1 MKQGFVKFF
10 AVLALMIVSVF
21 AITACGEEDVQPP
34 VTYAVTY
41 VKGAD
46 EATGEAP
53 ASAQKEEGAKFNLP
67 ANPFTYT
74 GYEFAGWSD
83 GAQTYAAN
91 AEYTMPAKAV
101 TFTAQ
106 WNSTQPSVTY
116 AVTYA
121 KGADEATG
129 EAPASVQKAQGEK
142 FNLPANPFTY
152 AGHEFTGWS
161 DGAQTYVANAEYT
174 MPAKAV
180 AFTAQW
186 AALHT
191 VTVDPNNGEEPAEY
205 TVRNGEKFT
214 AVLETPVHPDGK
226 TFRYWA
232 ANGSEYNFDKAVTGD
247 IELTAEYAWKIT
259 FNAGE
264 GASGTV
270 EPQWVKLWA
279 MGITLPEGTGL
290 SCPEKAFGG
299 WNDGN
304 QTYAAGDRYTG
315 SGNVTFTAVWNDID
329 VTTKYELSYYSG
341 AYNGVTG
348 TTPPSVQKSAGETVI
363 LPENP
368 FTKNGSVFTGWC
380 PQVYKNINSNPYDEP
395 VYGWEDADSSV
406 RLQPGETYTMPAK
419 NIRLSAK
426 WAAENYT
433 VTVRFQANG
442 GTGTMSNGTFTFG
455 NRFVL
460 PQSTF
465 TPPANKIFSGWAY
478 SATGTVITKE
488 GISKSDYQS
497 YVSSSNPT
505 LNLYAIWEDAPV
517 LTDISEVIG
526 VWSNGS
532 DTVTISSA
540 GADPSLYV
548 VGTAIWNGKVYT
560 PVMQLN
566 DGGFIAYDC
575 ANTTYVFSKNGS
587 NLTVSV
593 NEGAAK
599 TYSKSGEA
607 SNAPASEF
615 AGKWVKSGTTQNWVI
630 TETNAYFGSNLTS
643 ANSLFIAGNYV
654 VIKVY
659 VSFSGL
665 DTVYVL
671 AKNGNSLVG
680 WYDSGDPE
688 KSEAQRITQT
698 TFDIGNY
705 LLLSIEGEPNQIVNS
720 GSAPNS
726 AKLVEPAAPSG
737 QEFDKWVYVSGE
749 TEFDPTAAMTA
760 DANIKAA
767 FKDKAGAENT
777 VDFAGSYTASGLLGT
792 SVTFTKF
799 SVDFDGM
806 QVTYTL
812 ANGTAK
818 TVALTDE
825 SSSPYKPSDLGSDAF
840 YFSVVMETKSYYL
853 LIAQNKSSL
862 LLCNQDD
869 EVLQGGNFSVQTSS
883 GDWVSLT
890 VAEGSEFYNL
900 AAAGT
905 KYYFAESF
913 ENTGTT
919 FIGIQ
924 FYKSSLG
931 VGVKTIYL
939 SNGAEKVLTSTISY
953 SANDGNQLVF
963 SSSAYII
970 KIGKKSDGKYYVT
983 SFSYKNN
990 VDTTER
996 VLLTEKP

>member
-83 GAQTYAAN
+83 GAQTYA
-91 AEYTMPAKAV
+91 
-101 TFTAQ
+101 
-106 WNSTQPSVTY
+106 
-116 AVTYA
+116 
-121 KGADEATG
+121 
-129 EAPASVQKAQGEK
+129 
-142 FNLPANPFTY
+142 
-152 AGHEFTGWS
+152 
-161 DGAQTYVANAEYT
+161 ANAEYT

-270 EPQWVKLWA
+270 EPQWVKIW
-279 MGITLPEGTGL
+279 MPNRPIVLPGGTGL
-290 SCPEKAFGG
+290 SNLGKAFAG

-304 QTYAAGDRYTG
+304 QTYAAGESYVG
-315 SGNVTFTAVWNDID
+315 SGNVTFTAVWNDD
-329 VTTKYELSYYSG
+329 DTDYNVTFYSG
-341 AYNGVTG
+341 SFSGVTG
-348 TTPPSVQKSAGETVI
+348 ENPSDMTKKAGETI
-363 LPENP
+363 
-368 FTKNGSVFTGWC
+368 
-380 PQVYKNINSNPYDEP
+380 
-395 VYGWEDADSSV
+395 
-406 RLQPGETYTMPAK
+406 
-419 NIRLSAK
+419 
-426 WAAENYT
+426 
-433 VTVRFQANG
+433 
-442 GTGTMSNGTFTFG
+442 
-455 NRFVL
+455 VL
-460 PQSTF
+460 PQNPYTKPHHTF
-465 TPPANKIFSGWAY
+465 AGWKFQRYLEESWVDIDNTVVQAGGSYAMPAYNIRITALWDANRVTVIYDKNDGAATGSMANGSGVFGKSFTLPTECGYSNGNKIFNGWAY
-478 SATGTVITKE
+478 EANGAAITTKSISLNASRVSDDDTITLYVCWLAPAVFDFDDLIGT
-488 GISKSDYQS
+488 
-497 YVSSSNPT
+497 
-505 LNLYAIWEDAPV
+505 
-517 LTDISEVIG
+517 
-526 VWSNGS
+526 WSNGS
-532 DTVTISSA
+532 NTLSLVKTGQDTGAAVLNGKEFLTVIKEQNAFYAISSDYVLYYTVTATETSLTFTSEGSA
-540 GADPSLYV
+540 VITFNQKSAIANAPVSDFTGKWSQP
-548 VGTAIWNGKVYT
+548 VGT
-560 PVMQLN
+560 
-566 DGGFIAYDC
+566 
-575 ANTTYVFSKNGS
+575 
-587 NLTVSV
+587 
-593 NEGAAK
+593 
-599 TYSKSGEA
+599 
-607 SNAPASEF
+607 
-615 AGKWVKSGTTQNWVI
+615 SGTTTRNWVV
-630 TETNAYFGSNLTS
+630 TENGAYYGANASEASVTVV
-643 ANSLFIAGNYV
+643 GNYV
-654 VIKVY
+654 VLSYEDANYYCYCFILTKGANALTGY
-659 VSFSGL
+659 
-665 DTVYVL
+665 YK
-671 AKNGNSLVG
+671 A
-680 WYDSGDPE
+680 PE
-688 KSEAQRITQT
+688 KESTEITFTQT
-698 TFDIGNY
+698 NAF
-705 LLLSIEGEPNQIVNS
+705 LVLSVNGEFNQMVNS
-720 GSAPNS
+720 GSVPNS
-726 AKLVEPAAPSG
+726 EKLVEPAAPSG

-760 DANIKAA
+760 DVNIKAT
-767 FKDKAGAENT
+767 FKDKADAENT

-825 SSSPYKPSDLGSDAF
+825 SSSPYKPSDLCSDAF

-990 VDTTER
+990 VDSTER

>member
-83 GAQTYAAN
+83 GAQTYA
-91 AEYTMPAKAV
+91 
-101 TFTAQ
+101 
-106 WNSTQPSVTY
+106 
-116 AVTYA
+116 
-121 KGADEATG
+121 
-129 EAPASVQKAQGEK
+129 
-142 FNLPANPFTY
+142 
-152 AGHEFTGWS
+152 
-161 DGAQTYVANAEYT
+161 ANAEYT

-395 VYGWEDADSSV
+395 VYGWDDADSSV

-517 LTDISEVIG
+517 LTDISEVTG

-540 GADPSLYV
+540 GADPSNYV
-548 VGTAIWNGKVYT
+548 VGTAIWNDKVYT

-566 DGGFIAYDC
+566 DGAFIAYDC
-575 ANTTYVFSKNGS
+575 AYTAYEFSKNGS
-587 NLTVSV
+587 DLIVSV

-607 SNAPASEF
+607 SNAPASDF

-659 VSFSGL
+659 VSFGGL

-777 VDFAGSYTASGLLGT
+777 VDFVGSYTASGLLGT

-825 SSSPYKPSDLGSDAF
+825 SSSSYKPSDLGSDAF

-970 KIGKKSDGKYYVT
+970 KIGKKSDGKYYIT

>member
-53 ASAQKEEGAKFNLP
+53 ASVQKAQGEKFNLP
-67 ANPFTYT
+67 ANPFTYA
-74 GYEFAGWSD
+74 GHEFTGWSD

-161 DGAQTYVANAEYT
+161 DGAQTYAANAEYT

-270 EPQWVKLWA
+270 EPQWVKIW
-279 MGITLPEGTGL
+279 MPNRPIVLPGGTGL
-290 SCPEKAFGG
+290 SNLGKAFAG

-304 QTYAAGDRYTG
+304 QTYAAGESYVG
-315 SGNVTFTAVWNDID
+315 SGNVTFTAVWNDD
-329 VTTKYELSYYSG
+329 DTDYNVTFYSG
-341 AYNGVTG
+341 SFSGVTG
-348 TTPPSVQKSAGETVI
+348 ENPSDMTKKAGETI
-363 LPENP
+363 
-368 FTKNGSVFTGWC
+368 
-380 PQVYKNINSNPYDEP
+380 
-395 VYGWEDADSSV
+395 
-406 RLQPGETYTMPAK
+406 
-419 NIRLSAK
+419 
-426 WAAENYT
+426 
-433 VTVRFQANG
+433 
-442 GTGTMSNGTFTFG
+442 
-455 NRFVL
+455 VL
-460 PQSTF
+460 PQNPYTKPHHTF
-465 TPPANKIFSGWAY
+465 AGWKFQRYLEESWVDIDNTVVQAGGSYAMPAYNIRITALWDANRVTVIYDKNDGAATGSMANGSGVFGKSFTLPTECGYSNGNKIFNGWAY
-478 SATGTVITKE
+478 EANGAAITTKSISLNASRVSDDDTITLYVCWLAPAVFDFDDLIGT
-488 GISKSDYQS
+488 
-497 YVSSSNPT
+497 
-505 LNLYAIWEDAPV
+505 
-517 LTDISEVIG
+517 
-526 VWSNGS
+526 WSNGS
-532 DTVTISSA
+532 NTLSLVKTGQDTGAAVLNGKEFLTVIKEQNAFYAISSDYVLYYTVTATETSLTFTSEGSA
-540 GADPSLYV
+540 VITFNQKSAIANAPVSDFTGKWSQP
-548 VGTAIWNGKVYT
+548 VGT
-560 PVMQLN
+560 
-566 DGGFIAYDC
+566 
-575 ANTTYVFSKNGS
+575 
-587 NLTVSV
+587 
-593 NEGAAK
+593 
-599 TYSKSGEA
+599 
-607 SNAPASEF
+607 
-615 AGKWVKSGTTQNWVI
+615 SGTTTRNWVV
-630 TETNAYFGSNLTS
+630 TENGAYYGANASEASVTVV
-643 ANSLFIAGNYV
+643 GNYV
-654 VIKVY
+654 VLSYEDANYYCYCFILTKGANALTGY
-659 VSFSGL
+659 
-665 DTVYVL
+665 YK
-671 AKNGNSLVG
+671 A
-680 WYDSGDPE
+680 PE
-688 KSEAQRITQT
+688 KESTEITFTQT
-698 TFDIGNY
+698 NAF
-705 LLLSIEGEPNQIVNS
+705 LVLSVNGEFNQMVNS
-720 GSAPNS
+720 GSVPNS
-726 AKLVEPAAPSG
+726 EKLVEPAAPSG

-760 DANIKAA
+760 DVNIKAT
-767 FKDKAGAENT
+767 FKDKADAENT

-990 VDTTER
+990 VDSTER

>member
-1 MKQGFVKFF
+1 MPAK
-10 AVLALMIVSVF
+10 AVTF
-21 AITACGEEDVQPP
+21 TAQWNSTQPS

-41 VKGAD
+41 SKGAD

-53 ASAQKEEGAKFNLP
+53 ASAQKAQGAKFNLP

-83 GAQTYAAN
+83 GAQTYA
-91 AEYTMPAKAV
+91 
-101 TFTAQ
+101 
-106 WNSTQPSVTY
+106 
-116 AVTYA
+116 
-121 KGADEATG
+121 
-129 EAPASVQKAQGEK
+129 
-142 FNLPANPFTY
+142 
-152 AGHEFTGWS
+152 
-161 DGAQTYVANAEYT
+161 ANAEYT

-315 SGNVTFTAVWNDID
+315 SGNVTFTAVWNNID

-395 VYGWEDADSSV
+395 VYGWDDADSSV

-540 GADPSLYV
+540 GADPSNYV
-548 VGTAIWNGKVYT
+548 VGTAIWNDKVYT

-575 ANTTYVFSKNGS
+575 AYAAYEFAKNGS
-587 NLTVSV
+587 DLTVSV

-607 SNAPASEF
+607 SNAPASDF

-630 TETNAYFGSNLTS
+630 TETNAYFGANLTS
-643 ANSLFIAGNYV
+643 ANNLFIAGNYA
-654 VIKVY
+654 VIQVY
-659 VSFSGL
+659 VSASGL

-726 AKLVEPAAPSG
+726 EKLVAPAAPSG
-737 QEFDKWVYVSGE
+737 QEFDKWVYVSDE

-825 SSSPYKPSDLGSDAF
+825 SSSSYKPSDLGSDAF

-905 KYYFAESF
+905 KYYFAEAF

-970 KIGKKSDGKYYVT
+970 KIGKKSDGKYYIT

>member
-53 ASAQKEEGAKFNLP
+53 ASAQK
-67 ANPFTYT
+67 
-74 GYEFAGWSD
+74 
-83 GAQTYAAN
+83 
-91 AEYTMPAKAV
+91 
-101 TFTAQ
+101 
-106 WNSTQPSVTY
+106 
-116 AVTYA
+116 
-121 KGADEATG
+121 
-129 EAPASVQKAQGEK
+129 AQGAK

-152 AGHEFTGWS
+152 AGHEFIGWS
-161 DGAQTYVANAEYT
+161 DGAQTYAANAEYT

-259 FNAGE
+259 FTAGE

-270 EPQWVKLWA
+270 EPQWVKIWA
-279 MGITLPEGTGL
+279 MGITLPEGTEL

-315 SGNVTFTAVWNDID
+315 SGNVTFTAVWNNID

-395 VYGWEDADSSV
+395 VYGWDDADSSV

-517 LTDISEVIG
+517 LTDISEVTG

-540 GADPSLYV
+540 GADPSNYV
-548 VGTAIWNGKVYT
+548 VGTAIWNDKVYT

-575 ANTTYVFSKNGS
+575 AYAAYEFSKNGS
-587 NLTVSV
+587 DLTVSV

-607 SNAPASEF
+607 SNAPASDF

-630 TETNAYFGSNLTS
+630 TETNAYFGANLTS
-643 ANSLFIAGNYV
+643 ANNLFIAGNYA
-654 VIKVY
+654 VIQVY
-659 VSFSGL
+659 VSASGL

-737 QEFDKWVYVSGE
+737 QEFDKWVYVYGE

-970 KIGKKSDGKYYVT
+970 RIGKKSDGKYYIT

-990 VDTTER
+990 VDSTER

>member
-1 MKQGFVKFF
+1 MKQGFVRFF

-53 ASAQKEEGAKFNLP
+53 ASAQK
-67 ANPFTYT
+67 
-74 GYEFAGWSD
+74 
-83 GAQTYAAN
+83 
-91 AEYTMPAKAV
+91 
-101 TFTAQ
+101 
-106 WNSTQPSVTY
+106 
-116 AVTYA
+116 
-121 KGADEATG
+121 
-129 EAPASVQKAQGEK
+129 AQGAK

-152 AGHEFTGWS
+152 AGHEFIGWS
-161 DGAQTYVANAEYT
+161 DGAQTYAANAEYT

-315 SGNVTFTAVWNDID
+315 SGNVTFTAVWNNID

-395 VYGWEDADSSV
+395 VYGWDDADSSV

-540 GADPSLYV
+540 GADPSNYV
-548 VGTAIWNGKVYT
+548 VGTAIWNDKVYT

-575 ANTTYVFSKNGS
+575 AYAAYEFAKNGS
-587 NLTVSV
+587 DLTVSV

-607 SNAPASEF
+607 SNAPASDF

-630 TETNAYFGSNLTS
+630 TETNAYFGANLTS
-643 ANSLFIAGNYV
+643 ANNLFIAGNYA
-654 VIKVY
+654 VIQVY
-659 VSFSGL
+659 VSASGL

-726 AKLVEPAAPSG
+726 EKLVAPAAPSG
-737 QEFDKWVYVSGE
+737 QEFDKWVYVSDE

-825 SSSPYKPSDLGSDAF
+825 SSSSYKPSDLGSDAF

-905 KYYFAESF
+905 KYYFAEAF

-970 KIGKKSDGKYYVT
+970 KIGKKSDGKYYIT

>member
-161 DGAQTYVANAEYT
+161 DGAQTYAANAEYT

-270 EPQWVKLWA
+270 EPQWVKIW
-279 MGITLPEGTGL
+279 MPNRPIVLPGGTGL
-290 SCPEKAFGG
+290 SNLGKAFAG

-304 QTYAAGDRYTG
+304 QTYAAGESYVG
-315 SGNVTFTAVWNDID
+315 SGNVTFTAVWNDD
-329 VTTKYELSYYSG
+329 DTDYNVTFYSG
-341 AYNGVTG
+341 SFSGVTG
-348 TTPPSVQKSAGETVI
+348 ENPSDMTKKAGETI
-363 LPENP
+363 
-368 FTKNGSVFTGWC
+368 
-380 PQVYKNINSNPYDEP
+380 
-395 VYGWEDADSSV
+395 
-406 RLQPGETYTMPAK
+406 
-419 NIRLSAK
+419 
-426 WAAENYT
+426 
-433 VTVRFQANG
+433 
-442 GTGTMSNGTFTFG
+442 
-455 NRFVL
+455 VL
-460 PQSTF
+460 PQNPYTKPHHTF
-465 TPPANKIFSGWAY
+465 AGWKFQRYLEESWVDIDNTVVQAGGSYAMPAYNIRITALWDANRVTVIYDKNDGAATGSMANGSGVFGKSFTLPTECGYSNGNKIFNGWAY
-478 SATGTVITKE
+478 EANGAAITTKSISLNASRVSDDDTITLYVCWLAPAVFDFDDLIGT
-488 GISKSDYQS
+488 
-497 YVSSSNPT
+497 
-505 LNLYAIWEDAPV
+505 
-517 LTDISEVIG
+517 
-526 VWSNGS
+526 WSNGS
-532 DTVTISSA
+532 NTLSLVKTGQDTGAAVLNGKEFLTVIKEQNAFYAISSDYVLYYTVTATETSLTFTSEGSA
-540 GADPSLYV
+540 VITFNQKSAIANAPVSDFTGKWSQP
-548 VGTAIWNGKVYT
+548 VGT
-560 PVMQLN
+560 
-566 DGGFIAYDC
+566 
-575 ANTTYVFSKNGS
+575 
-587 NLTVSV
+587 
-593 NEGAAK
+593 
-599 TYSKSGEA
+599 
-607 SNAPASEF
+607 
-615 AGKWVKSGTTQNWVI
+615 SGTTTRNWVV
-630 TETNAYFGSNLTS
+630 TENGAYYGANASEASVTVV
-643 ANSLFIAGNYV
+643 GNYV
-654 VIKVY
+654 VLSYEDANYYCYCFILTKGANALTGY
-659 VSFSGL
+659 
-665 DTVYVL
+665 YK
-671 AKNGNSLVG
+671 A
-680 WYDSGDPE
+680 PE
-688 KSEAQRITQT
+688 KESTEITFTQT
-698 TFDIGNY
+698 NAF
-705 LLLSIEGEPNQIVNS
+705 LVLSVNGEFNHMVNS
-720 GSAPNS
+720 GSVPNS
-726 AKLVEPAAPSG
+726 EKLVEPAAPSG

-760 DANIKAA
+760 DVNIKAT
-767 FKDKAGAENT
+767 FKDKADAENT

-990 VDTTER
+990 VDSTER

>member
-1 MKQGFVKFF
+1 
-10 AVLALMIVSVF
+10 
-21 AITACGEEDVQPP
+21 
-34 VTYAVTY
+34 
-41 VKGAD
+41 
-46 EATGEAP
+46 
-53 ASAQKEEGAKFNLP
+53 
-67 ANPFTYT
+67 
-74 GYEFAGWSD
+74 
-83 GAQTYAAN
+83 
-91 AEYTMPAKAV
+91 MPAKAV

-161 DGAQTYVANAEYT
+161 DGAQTYAANAEYT

-270 EPQWVKLWA
+270 EPQWVKIW
-279 MGITLPEGTGL
+279 MPNRPIVLPGGTGL
-290 SCPEKAFGG
+290 SNLGKAFAG

-304 QTYAAGDRYTG
+304 QTYAAGESYVG
-315 SGNVTFTAVWNDID
+315 SGNVTFTAVWNDD
-329 VTTKYELSYYSG
+329 DTDYNVTFYSG
-341 AYNGVTG
+341 SFSGVTG
-348 TTPPSVQKSAGETVI
+348 ENPSDMTKKAGETI
-363 LPENP
+363 
-368 FTKNGSVFTGWC
+368 
-380 PQVYKNINSNPYDEP
+380 
-395 VYGWEDADSSV
+395 
-406 RLQPGETYTMPAK
+406 
-419 NIRLSAK
+419 
-426 WAAENYT
+426 
-433 VTVRFQANG
+433 
-442 GTGTMSNGTFTFG
+442 
-455 NRFVL
+455 VL
-460 PQSTF
+460 PQNPYTKPHHTF
-465 TPPANKIFSGWAY
+465 AGWKFQRYLEESWVDIDNTVVQAGGSYAMPAYNIRITALWDANRVTVIYDKNDGAATGSMANGSGVFGKSFTLPTECGYSNGNKIFNGWAY
-478 SATGTVITKE
+478 EANGAAITTKSISLNASRVSDDDTITLYVCWLAPAVFDFDDLIGT
-488 GISKSDYQS
+488 
-497 YVSSSNPT
+497 
-505 LNLYAIWEDAPV
+505 
-517 LTDISEVIG
+517 
-526 VWSNGS
+526 WSNGS
-532 DTVTISSA
+532 NTLSLVKTGQDTGAAVLNGKEFLTVIKEQNAFYAISSDYVLYYTVTATETSLTFTSEGSA
-540 GADPSLYV
+540 VITFNQKSAIANAPVSDFTGKWSQP
-548 VGTAIWNGKVYT
+548 VGT
-560 PVMQLN
+560 
-566 DGGFIAYDC
+566 
-575 ANTTYVFSKNGS
+575 
-587 NLTVSV
+587 
-593 NEGAAK
+593 
-599 TYSKSGEA
+599 
-607 SNAPASEF
+607 
-615 AGKWVKSGTTQNWVI
+615 SGTTTRNWVV
-630 TETNAYFGSNLTS
+630 TENGAYYGANASEASVTVV
-643 ANSLFIAGNYV
+643 GNYV
-654 VIKVY
+654 VLSYEDANYYCYCFILTKGANALTGY
-659 VSFSGL
+659 
-665 DTVYVL
+665 YK
-671 AKNGNSLVG
+671 A
-680 WYDSGDPE
+680 PE
-688 KSEAQRITQT
+688 KESTEITFTQT
-698 TFDIGNY
+698 NAF
-705 LLLSIEGEPNQIVNS
+705 LVLSVNGEFNQMVNS
-720 GSAPNS
+720 GSVPNS
-726 AKLVEPAAPSG
+726 EKLVEPAAPSG

-760 DANIKAA
+760 DVNIKAT
-767 FKDKAGAENT
+767 FKDKADAENT

-990 VDTTER
+990 VDSTER

>member
-161 DGAQTYVANAEYT
+161 DGAQTYAANAEYT

-270 EPQWVKLWA
+270 EPQWVKIW
-279 MGITLPEGTGL
+279 MPNRPIVLPGGTGL
-290 SCPEKAFGG
+290 SNLGKAFAG

-304 QTYAAGDRYTG
+304 QTYAAGESYVG
-315 SGNVTFTAVWNDID
+315 SGNVTFTAVWNDD
-329 VTTKYELSYYSG
+329 DTDYNVTFYSG
-341 AYNGVTG
+341 SFSGVTG
-348 TTPPSVQKSAGETVI
+348 ENPSDMTKKAGETI
-363 LPENP
+363 
-368 FTKNGSVFTGWC
+368 
-380 PQVYKNINSNPYDEP
+380 
-395 VYGWEDADSSV
+395 
-406 RLQPGETYTMPAK
+406 
-419 NIRLSAK
+419 
-426 WAAENYT
+426 
-433 VTVRFQANG
+433 
-442 GTGTMSNGTFTFG
+442 
-455 NRFVL
+455 VL
-460 PQSTF
+460 PQNPYTKPHHTF
-465 TPPANKIFSGWAY
+465 AGWKFQRYLEESWVDIDNTVVQAGGSYAMPAYNIRITALWDANRVTVIYDKNDGAATGSMANGSGVFGKSFTLPTECGYSNGNKIFNGWAY
-478 SATGTVITKE
+478 EANGAAITTKSISLNASRVSDDDTITLYVCWLAPAVFDFDDLIGT
-488 GISKSDYQS
+488 
-497 YVSSSNPT
+497 
-505 LNLYAIWEDAPV
+505 
-517 LTDISEVIG
+517 
-526 VWSNGS
+526 WSNGS
-532 DTVTISSA
+532 NTLSLVKTGQDTGAAVLNGKEFLTVIKEQNAFYAISSDYVLYYTVTATETSLTFTSEGSA
-540 GADPSLYV
+540 VITFNQKSAIANAPVSDFTGKWSQP
-548 VGTAIWNGKVYT
+548 VGT
-560 PVMQLN
+560 
-566 DGGFIAYDC
+566 
-575 ANTTYVFSKNGS
+575 
-587 NLTVSV
+587 
-593 NEGAAK
+593 
-599 TYSKSGEA
+599 
-607 SNAPASEF
+607 
-615 AGKWVKSGTTQNWVI
+615 SGTTTRNWVV
-630 TETNAYFGSNLTS
+630 TENGAYYGANASEASVTVV
-643 ANSLFIAGNYV
+643 GNYV
-654 VIKVY
+654 VLSYEDANYYCYCFILTKGANALTGY
-659 VSFSGL
+659 
-665 DTVYVL
+665 YK
-671 AKNGNSLVG
+671 A
-680 WYDSGDPE
+680 PE
-688 KSEAQRITQT
+688 KESTEITFTQT
-698 TFDIGNY
+698 NAF
-705 LLLSIEGEPNQIVNS
+705 LVLSVNGEFNQMVNS
-720 GSAPNS
+720 GSVPNS
-726 AKLVEPAAPSG
+726 EKLVEPAAPSG

-760 DANIKAA
+760 DVNIKAT
-767 FKDKAGAENT
+767 FKDKADAENT

-990 VDTTER
+990 VDSTER

>member
-161 DGAQTYVANAEYT
+161 DGAQTYAANAEYT

-270 EPQWVKLWA
+270 EPQWVKIW
-279 MGITLPEGTGL
+279 MPNRPIVLPGGTGL
-290 SCPEKAFGG
+290 SNLGKAFAG

-304 QTYAAGDRYTG
+304 QTYAAGESYVG
-315 SGNVTFTAVWNDID
+315 SGNVTFTAVWNDD
-329 VTTKYELSYYSG
+329 DTDYNVTFYSG
-341 AYNGVTG
+341 SFSGVTG
-348 TTPPSVQKSAGETVI
+348 ENPSDMTKKAGETI
-363 LPENP
+363 
-368 FTKNGSVFTGWC
+368 
-380 PQVYKNINSNPYDEP
+380 
-395 VYGWEDADSSV
+395 
-406 RLQPGETYTMPAK
+406 
-419 NIRLSAK
+419 
-426 WAAENYT
+426 
-433 VTVRFQANG
+433 
-442 GTGTMSNGTFTFG
+442 
-455 NRFVL
+455 VL
-460 PQSTF
+460 PQNPYTKPHHTF
-465 TPPANKIFSGWAY
+465 AGWKFQRYLEESWVDIDNTVVQAGGSYAMPAYNIRITALWDANRVTVIYDKNDGAATGSMANGSGVFGKSFTLPTECGYSNGNKIFNGWAY
-478 SATGTVITKE
+478 EANGAAITTKSISLNASRVSDDDTITLYVCWLAPAVFDFDDLIGT
-488 GISKSDYQS
+488 
-497 YVSSSNPT
+497 
-505 LNLYAIWEDAPV
+505 
-517 LTDISEVIG
+517 
-526 VWSNGS
+526 WSNGS
-532 DTVTISSA
+532 NTLSLVKTGQDTGAAVLNGKEFLTVIKEQNAFYAISSDYVLYYTVTATETSLTFTSEGSA
-540 GADPSLYV
+540 VITFNQKSAIANAPVSDFTGKWSQP
-548 VGTAIWNGKVYT
+548 VGT
-560 PVMQLN
+560 
-566 DGGFIAYDC
+566 
-575 ANTTYVFSKNGS
+575 
-587 NLTVSV
+587 
-593 NEGAAK
+593 
-599 TYSKSGEA
+599 
-607 SNAPASEF
+607 
-615 AGKWVKSGTTQNWVI
+615 SGTTTRNWVV
-630 TETNAYFGSNLTS
+630 TENGAYYGANASEASVTVV
-643 ANSLFIAGNYV
+643 GNYV
-654 VIKVY
+654 VLSYEDANYYCYCFILTKGANALTGY
-659 VSFSGL
+659 
-665 DTVYVL
+665 YK
-671 AKNGNSLVG
+671 A
-680 WYDSGDPE
+680 PE
-688 KSEAQRITQT
+688 KESTEITFTQT
-698 TFDIGNY
+698 NAF
-705 LLLSIEGEPNQIVNS
+705 LVLSVNGEFNQMVNS
-720 GSAPNS
+720 GSVPNS
-726 AKLVEPAAPSG
+726 EKLVEPAAPSG

-760 DANIKAA
+760 DVNIKAT
-767 FKDKAGAENT
+767 FKDKADAENT

-825 SSSPYKPSDLGSDAF
+825 SSSPYKPSDLCSDAF

-990 VDTTER
+990 VDSTER

>member
-161 DGAQTYVANAEYT
+161 DGAQTYAANAEYT

-270 EPQWVKLWA
+270 EPQWVKIW
-279 MGITLPEGTGL
+279 MPNRPIVLPGGTGL
-290 SCPEKAFGG
+290 SNLGKAFAG

-304 QTYAAGDRYTG
+304 QTYAAGESYVG
-315 SGNVTFTAVWNDID
+315 SGNVTFTAVWNDD
-329 VTTKYELSYYSG
+329 DTDYNVTFYSG
-341 AYNGVTG
+341 SFSGVTG
-348 TTPPSVQKSAGETVI
+348 ENPSDMTKKAGETI
-363 LPENP
+363 
-368 FTKNGSVFTGWC
+368 
-380 PQVYKNINSNPYDEP
+380 
-395 VYGWEDADSSV
+395 
-406 RLQPGETYTMPAK
+406 
-419 NIRLSAK
+419 
-426 WAAENYT
+426 
-433 VTVRFQANG
+433 
-442 GTGTMSNGTFTFG
+442 
-455 NRFVL
+455 VL
-460 PQSTF
+460 PQNPYTKPHHTF
-465 TPPANKIFSGWAY
+465 AGWKFQRYLEESWVDIDNTVVQAGGSYAMPAYNIRITALWDANRVTVIYDKNDGAATGSMANGSGVFGKSFTLPTECGYSNGNKIFNGWAY
-478 SATGTVITKE
+478 EANGAAITTKSISLNASRVSDDDTITLYVCWLAPAVFDFDDLIGT
-488 GISKSDYQS
+488 
-497 YVSSSNPT
+497 
-505 LNLYAIWEDAPV
+505 
-517 LTDISEVIG
+517 
-526 VWSNGS
+526 WSNGS
-532 DTVTISSA
+532 NTLSLVKTGQDTGAAVLNGKEFLTVIKEQNAFYAISSDYVLYYTVTATETSLTFTSEGSA
-540 GADPSLYV
+540 VITFNQKSAIANAPVSDFTGKWSQP
-548 VGTAIWNGKVYT
+548 VGT
-560 PVMQLN
+560 
-566 DGGFIAYDC
+566 
-575 ANTTYVFSKNGS
+575 
-587 NLTVSV
+587 
-593 NEGAAK
+593 
-599 TYSKSGEA
+599 
-607 SNAPASEF
+607 
-615 AGKWVKSGTTQNWVI
+615 SGTTTRNWVV
-630 TETNAYFGSNLTS
+630 TENGAYYGANASEASVTVV
-643 ANSLFIAGNYV
+643 GNYV
-654 VIKVY
+654 VLSYEDANYYCYCFILTKGANALTGY
-659 VSFSGL
+659 
-665 DTVYVL
+665 YK
-671 AKNGNSLVG
+671 A
-680 WYDSGDPE
+680 PE
-688 KSEAQRITQT
+688 KESTEITFTQT
-698 TFDIGNY
+698 NAF
-705 LLLSIEGEPNQIVNS
+705 LVLSVNGEFNQMVNS
-720 GSAPNS
+720 GSVPNS
-726 AKLVEPAAPSG
+726 EKLVEPAAPSG

-970 KIGKKSDGKYYVT
+970 RIGKKSDGKYYIT

-990 VDTTER
+990 VDSTER

>member
-161 DGAQTYVANAEYT
+161 DGAQTYAANAEYT

-270 EPQWVKLWA
+270 EPQWVKIW
-279 MGITLPEGTGL
+279 MPNRPIVLPGGTGL
-290 SCPEKAFGG
+290 SNLGKAFAG

-304 QTYAAGDRYTG
+304 QTYAAGESYVG
-315 SGNVTFTAVWNDID
+315 SGNVTFTAVWNDD
-329 VTTKYELSYYSG
+329 DTDYNVTFYSG
-341 AYNGVTG
+341 SFSGVTG
-348 TTPPSVQKSAGETVI
+348 ENPSDMTKKAGETI
-363 LPENP
+363 
-368 FTKNGSVFTGWC
+368 
-380 PQVYKNINSNPYDEP
+380 
-395 VYGWEDADSSV
+395 
-406 RLQPGETYTMPAK
+406 
-419 NIRLSAK
+419 
-426 WAAENYT
+426 
-433 VTVRFQANG
+433 
-442 GTGTMSNGTFTFG
+442 
-455 NRFVL
+455 VL
-460 PQSTF
+460 PQNPYTKPHHTF
-465 TPPANKIFSGWAY
+465 AGWKFQRYLEESWVDIDNTVVQAGGSYAMPAYNIRITALWDANRVTVIYDKNDGAATGSMANGSGVFGKSFTLPTECGYSNGNKIFNGWAY
-478 SATGTVITKE
+478 EANGAAITTKSISLNASRVSDDDTITLYVCWLAPAVFDFDDLIGT
-488 GISKSDYQS
+488 
-497 YVSSSNPT
+497 
-505 LNLYAIWEDAPV
+505 
-517 LTDISEVIG
+517 
-526 VWSNGS
+526 WSNGS
-532 DTVTISSA
+532 NTLSLVKTGQDTGAAILNGKEFLTVIKEQNAFYAISSDYVLYYTVTATETSLTFTSEGSA
-540 GADPSLYV
+540 VITFNQKSAIANAPVSDFTGKWSQP
-548 VGTAIWNGKVYT
+548 VGT
-560 PVMQLN
+560 
-566 DGGFIAYDC
+566 
-575 ANTTYVFSKNGS
+575 
-587 NLTVSV
+587 
-593 NEGAAK
+593 
-599 TYSKSGEA
+599 
-607 SNAPASEF
+607 
-615 AGKWVKSGTTQNWVI
+615 SGTTTRNWVV
-630 TETNAYFGSNLTS
+630 TENGAYYGANASEASVTVV
-643 ANSLFIAGNYV
+643 GNYV
-654 VIKVY
+654 VLSYEDANYYCYCFILTKGANALTGY
-659 VSFSGL
+659 
-665 DTVYVL
+665 YK
-671 AKNGNSLVG
+671 A
-680 WYDSGDPE
+680 PE
-688 KSEAQRITQT
+688 KESTEITFTQT
-698 TFDIGNY
+698 NAF
-705 LLLSIEGEPNQIVNS
+705 LVLSVNGEFNQMVNS
-720 GSAPNS
+720 GSVPNS
-726 AKLVEPAAPSG
+726 EKLVEPAAPSG

-760 DANIKAA
+760 DVNIKAT
-767 FKDKAGAENT
+767 FKDKADAENT

-990 VDTTER
+990 VDSTER

>member
-53 ASAQKEEGAKFNLP
+53 ASVQKAQGEKFNLP
-67 ANPFTYT
+67 ANPFTYA
-74 GYEFAGWSD
+74 GHEFAGWSD

-152 AGHEFTGWS
+152 AGHEFAGWS
-161 DGAQTYVANAEYT
+161 DGAQTYAANAEYT

-270 EPQWVKLWA
+270 EPQWVKIW
-279 MGITLPEGTGL
+279 MPNRPIVLPGGTGL
-290 SCPEKAFGG
+290 SNLGKAFAG

-304 QTYAAGDRYTG
+304 QTYAAGESYVG
-315 SGNVTFTAVWNDID
+315 SGNVTFTAVWNDD
-329 VTTKYELSYYSG
+329 DTDYNVTFYSG
-341 AYNGVTG
+341 SFSGVTG
-348 TTPPSVQKSAGETVI
+348 ENPSDMTKKAGETI
-363 LPENP
+363 
-368 FTKNGSVFTGWC
+368 
-380 PQVYKNINSNPYDEP
+380 
-395 VYGWEDADSSV
+395 
-406 RLQPGETYTMPAK
+406 
-419 NIRLSAK
+419 
-426 WAAENYT
+426 
-433 VTVRFQANG
+433 
-442 GTGTMSNGTFTFG
+442 
-455 NRFVL
+455 VL
-460 PQSTF
+460 PQNPYTKPHHTF
-465 TPPANKIFSGWAY
+465 AGWKFQRYLEESWVDIDNTVVQAGGSYAMPAYNIRITALWDANRVTVIYDKNDGAATGSMANGSGVFGKSFTLPTECGYSNGNKIFNGWAY
-478 SATGTVITKE
+478 EANGAAITTKSISLNASRVSDDDTITLYVCWLAPAVFDFDDLIGT
-488 GISKSDYQS
+488 
-497 YVSSSNPT
+497 
-505 LNLYAIWEDAPV
+505 
-517 LTDISEVIG
+517 
-526 VWSNGS
+526 WSNGS
-532 DTVTISSA
+532 NTLSLVKTGQDTGAAVLNGKEFLTVIKEQNAFYAISSDYVLYYTVTATETSLTFTSEGSA
-540 GADPSLYV
+540 VITFNQKSAIANAPVSDFTGKWSQP
-548 VGTAIWNGKVYT
+548 VGT
-560 PVMQLN
+560 
-566 DGGFIAYDC
+566 
-575 ANTTYVFSKNGS
+575 
-587 NLTVSV
+587 
-593 NEGAAK
+593 
-599 TYSKSGEA
+599 
-607 SNAPASEF
+607 
-615 AGKWVKSGTTQNWVI
+615 SGTTTRNWVV
-630 TETNAYFGSNLTS
+630 TENGAYYGANASEASVTVV
-643 ANSLFIAGNYV
+643 GNYV
-654 VIKVY
+654 VLSYEDANYYCYCFILTKGANALTGY
-659 VSFSGL
+659 
-665 DTVYVL
+665 YK
-671 AKNGNSLVG
+671 A
-680 WYDSGDPE
+680 PE
-688 KSEAQRITQT
+688 KESTEITFTQT
-698 TFDIGNY
+698 NAF
-705 LLLSIEGEPNQIVNS
+705 LVLSVNGEFNQMVNS
-720 GSAPNS
+720 GSVPNS
-726 AKLVEPAAPSG
+726 EKLVEPAAPSG

-760 DANIKAA
+760 DVNIKAT
-767 FKDKAGAENT
+767 FKDKADAENT

-990 VDTTER
+990 VDSTER

>member
-161 DGAQTYVANAEYT
+161 DGAQTYAANAEYT

-270 EPQWVKLWA
+270 EPQWVKIW
-279 MGITLPEGTGL
+279 MPNRPIVLPGGTGL
-290 SCPEKAFGG
+290 SNLGKAFAG

-304 QTYAAGDRYTG
+304 QTYAAGESYVG
-315 SGNVTFTAVWNDID
+315 SGNVTFTAVWNDD
-329 VTTKYELSYYSG
+329 DTDYNVTFYSG
-341 AYNGVTG
+341 SFSGVTG
-348 TTPPSVQKSAGETVI
+348 ENPSDMTKKAGETI
-363 LPENP
+363 
-368 FTKNGSVFTGWC
+368 
-380 PQVYKNINSNPYDEP
+380 
-395 VYGWEDADSSV
+395 
-406 RLQPGETYTMPAK
+406 
-419 NIRLSAK
+419 
-426 WAAENYT
+426 
-433 VTVRFQANG
+433 
-442 GTGTMSNGTFTFG
+442 
-455 NRFVL
+455 VL
-460 PQSTF
+460 PQNPYTKPHHTF
-465 TPPANKIFSGWAY
+465 AGWKFQRYLEESWVDIDNTVVQAGGSYAMPAYNIRITALWDANRVTVIYDKNDGAATGSMANGSGVFGKSFTLPTECGYSNGNKIFNGWAY
-478 SATGTVITKE
+478 EANGAAITTKSISLNASRVSDDDTITLYVCWLAPAVFDFDDLIGT
-488 GISKSDYQS
+488 
-497 YVSSSNPT
+497 
-505 LNLYAIWEDAPV
+505 
-517 LTDISEVIG
+517 
-526 VWSNGS
+526 WSNGS
-532 DTVTISSA
+532 NTLSLVKTGQDTGAAVLNGKEFLTVIKEQNAFYAISSDYVLYYTVTATETSLTFTSEGSA
-540 GADPSLYV
+540 VITFNQKSAIANAPVSDFTGKWSQP
-548 VGTAIWNGKVYT
+548 VGT
-560 PVMQLN
+560 
-566 DGGFIAYDC
+566 
-575 ANTTYVFSKNGS
+575 
-587 NLTVSV
+587 
-593 NEGAAK
+593 
-599 TYSKSGEA
+599 
-607 SNAPASEF
+607 
-615 AGKWVKSGTTQNWVI
+615 SGTTTRNWVV
-630 TETNAYFGSNLTS
+630 TENGAYYGANASEASVTVV
-643 ANSLFIAGNYV
+643 GNYV
-654 VIKVY
+654 VLSYEDANYYCYCFILTKGANALTGY
-659 VSFSGL
+659 
-665 DTVYVL
+665 YK
-671 AKNGNSLVG
+671 A
-680 WYDSGDPE
+680 PE
-688 KSEAQRITQT
+688 KESTEITFTQT
-698 TFDIGNY
+698 NAF
-705 LLLSIEGEPNQIVNS
+705 LVLSVNGEFNQMVNNGGVPN
-720 GSAPNS
+720 G
-726 AKLVEPAAPSG
+726 AKLVEPTAPSG
-737 QEFDKWVYVSGE
+737 QEFDKWVYVSDE
-749 TEFDPTAAMTA
+749 SVTFDPTVAMTA
-760 DANIKAA
+760 DVNIKAT
-767 FKDKAGAENT
+767 FKDKADAENT
-777 VDFAGSYTASGLLGT
+777 VDFVGSYTASGLLGT

-970 KIGKKSDGKYYVT
+970 KIGKKSDGKYYIT

-990 VDTTER
+990 VDSTER

>member
-1 MKQGFVKFF
+1 MKQGFVRFF

-41 VKGAD
+41 SKGAD

-53 ASAQKEEGAKFNLP
+53 ASAQK
-67 ANPFTYT
+67 
-74 GYEFAGWSD
+74 
-83 GAQTYAAN
+83 
-91 AEYTMPAKAV
+91 
-101 TFTAQ
+101 
-106 WNSTQPSVTY
+106 
-116 AVTYA
+116 
-121 KGADEATG
+121 
-129 EAPASVQKAQGEK
+129 AQGAK

-152 AGHEFTGWS
+152 AGHEFIGWS
-161 DGAQTYVANAEYT
+161 DGAQTYAANAEYT

-315 SGNVTFTAVWNDID
+315 SGNVTFTAVWNNID

-395 VYGWEDADSSV
+395 VYGWDDADSSV

-540 GADPSLYV
+540 GADPSNYV
-548 VGTAIWNGKVYT
+548 VGTAIWNDKVYT

-575 ANTTYVFSKNGS
+575 AYAAYEFAKNGS
-587 NLTVSV
+587 DLTVSV

-607 SNAPASEF
+607 SNAPASDF

-630 TETNAYFGSNLTS
+630 TETNAYFGANLTS
-643 ANSLFIAGNYV
+643 ANNLFIAGNYA
-654 VIKVY
+654 VIQVY
-659 VSFSGL
+659 VSASGL

-726 AKLVEPAAPSG
+726 EKLVAPAAPSG
-737 QEFDKWVYVSGE
+737 QEFDKWVYVSDE

-825 SSSPYKPSDLGSDAF
+825 SSSSYKPSDLGSDAF

-905 KYYFAESF
+905 KYYFAEAF

-970 KIGKKSDGKYYVT
+970 KIGKKSDGKYYIT

>member
-1 MKQGFVKFF
+1 M
-10 AVLALMIVSVF
+10 
-21 AITACGEEDVQPP
+21 
-34 VTYAVTY
+34 
-41 VKGAD
+41 
-46 EATGEAP
+46 
-53 ASAQKEEGAKFNLP
+53 
-67 ANPFTYT
+67 
-74 GYEFAGWSD
+74 
-83 GAQTYAAN
+83 
-91 AEYTMPAKAV
+91 
-101 TFTAQ
+101 
-106 WNSTQPSVTY
+106 
-116 AVTYA
+116 
-121 KGADEATG
+121 
-129 EAPASVQKAQGEK
+129 
-142 FNLPANPFTY
+142 
-152 AGHEFTGWS
+152 
-161 DGAQTYVANAEYT
+161 
-174 MPAKAV
+174 
-180 AFTAQW
+180 
-186 AALHT
+186 HT

-270 EPQWVKLWA
+270 EPQWVKIW
-279 MGITLPEGTGL
+279 MPNRPIVLPGGTGL
-290 SCPEKAFGG
+290 SNLGKAFAG

-304 QTYAAGDRYTG
+304 QTYAAGESYVG
-315 SGNVTFTAVWNDID
+315 SGNVTFTAVWNDD
-329 VTTKYELSYYSG
+329 DTDYNVTFYSG
-341 AYNGVTG
+341 SFSGVTG
-348 TTPPSVQKSAGETVI
+348 ENPSDMTKKAGETI
-363 LPENP
+363 
-368 FTKNGSVFTGWC
+368 
-380 PQVYKNINSNPYDEP
+380 
-395 VYGWEDADSSV
+395 
-406 RLQPGETYTMPAK
+406 
-419 NIRLSAK
+419 
-426 WAAENYT
+426 
-433 VTVRFQANG
+433 
-442 GTGTMSNGTFTFG
+442 
-455 NRFVL
+455 VL
-460 PQSTF
+460 PQNPYTKPHHTF
-465 TPPANKIFSGWAY
+465 AGWKFQRYLEESWVDIDNTVVQAGGSYAMPAYNIRITALWDANRVTVIYDKNDGAATGSMANGSGVFGKSFTLPTECGYSNGNKIFNGWAY
-478 SATGTVITKE
+478 EANGAAITTKSISLNASRVSDDDTITLYVCWLAPAVFDFDDLIGT
-488 GISKSDYQS
+488 
-497 YVSSSNPT
+497 
-505 LNLYAIWEDAPV
+505 
-517 LTDISEVIG
+517 
-526 VWSNGS
+526 WSNGS
-532 DTVTISSA
+532 NTLSLVKTGQDTGAAVLNGKEFLTVIKEQNAFYAISSDYVLYYTVTATETSLTFTSEGSA
-540 GADPSLYV
+540 VITFNQKSAIANAPVSDFTGKWSQP
-548 VGTAIWNGKVYT
+548 VGT
-560 PVMQLN
+560 
-566 DGGFIAYDC
+566 
-575 ANTTYVFSKNGS
+575 
-587 NLTVSV
+587 
-593 NEGAAK
+593 
-599 TYSKSGEA
+599 
-607 SNAPASEF
+607 
-615 AGKWVKSGTTQNWVI
+615 SGTTTRNWVV
-630 TETNAYFGSNLTS
+630 TENGAYYGANASEASVTVV
-643 ANSLFIAGNYV
+643 GNYV
-654 VIKVY
+654 VLSYEDANYYCYCFILTKGANALTGY
-659 VSFSGL
+659 
-665 DTVYVL
+665 YK
-671 AKNGNSLVG
+671 A
-680 WYDSGDPE
+680 PE
-688 KSEAQRITQT
+688 KESTEITFTQT
-698 TFDIGNY
+698 NAF
-705 LLLSIEGEPNQIVNS
+705 LVLSVNGEFNQMVNS
-720 GSAPNS
+720 GSVPNS
-726 AKLVEPAAPSG
+726 EKLVEPAAPSG

-760 DANIKAA
+760 DVNIKAT
-767 FKDKAGAENT
+767 FKDKADAENT

-990 VDTTER
+990 VDSTER

>member
-83 GAQTYAAN
+83 GAQTYA
-91 AEYTMPAKAV
+91 
-101 TFTAQ
+101 
-106 WNSTQPSVTY
+106 
-116 AVTYA
+116 
-121 KGADEATG
+121 
-129 EAPASVQKAQGEK
+129 
-142 FNLPANPFTY
+142 
-152 AGHEFTGWS
+152 
-161 DGAQTYVANAEYT
+161 ANAEYT

-270 EPQWVKLWA
+270 EPQWVKIW
-279 MGITLPEGTGL
+279 MPNRPIVLPGGTGL
-290 SCPEKAFGG
+290 SNLGKAFAG

-304 QTYAAGDRYTG
+304 QTYAAGESYVG
-315 SGNVTFTAVWNDID
+315 SGNVTFTAVWNDD
-329 VTTKYELSYYSG
+329 DTDYNVTFYSG
-341 AYNGVTG
+341 SFSGVTG
-348 TTPPSVQKSAGETVI
+348 ENPSDMTKKAGETI
-363 LPENP
+363 
-368 FTKNGSVFTGWC
+368 
-380 PQVYKNINSNPYDEP
+380 
-395 VYGWEDADSSV
+395 
-406 RLQPGETYTMPAK
+406 
-419 NIRLSAK
+419 
-426 WAAENYT
+426 
-433 VTVRFQANG
+433 
-442 GTGTMSNGTFTFG
+442 
-455 NRFVL
+455 VL
-460 PQSTF
+460 PQNPYTKPHHTF
-465 TPPANKIFSGWAY
+465 AGWKFQRYLEESWVDIDNTVVQAGGSYAMPAYNIRITALWDANRVTVIYDKNDGAATGSMANGSGVFGKSFTLPTECGYSNGNKIFNGWAY
-478 SATGTVITKE
+478 EANGAAITTKSISLNASRVSDDDTITLYVCWLAPAVFDFDDLIGT
-488 GISKSDYQS
+488 
-497 YVSSSNPT
+497 
-505 LNLYAIWEDAPV
+505 
-517 LTDISEVIG
+517 
-526 VWSNGS
+526 WSNGS
-532 DTVTISSA
+532 NTLSLVKTGQDTGAAVLNGKEFLTVIKEQNAFYAISSDYVLYYTVTATETSLTFTSEGSA
-540 GADPSLYV
+540 VITFNQKSAIANAPVSDFTGKWSQP
-548 VGTAIWNGKVYT
+548 VGT
-560 PVMQLN
+560 
-566 DGGFIAYDC
+566 
-575 ANTTYVFSKNGS
+575 
-587 NLTVSV
+587 
-593 NEGAAK
+593 
-599 TYSKSGEA
+599 
-607 SNAPASEF
+607 
-615 AGKWVKSGTTQNWVI
+615 SGTTTRNWVV
-630 TETNAYFGSNLTS
+630 TENGAYYGANASEASVTVV
-643 ANSLFIAGNYV
+643 GNYV
-654 VIKVY
+654 VLSYEDANYYCYCFILTKGANALTGY
-659 VSFSGL
+659 
-665 DTVYVL
+665 YK
-671 AKNGNSLVG
+671 A
-680 WYDSGDPE
+680 PE
-688 KSEAQRITQT
+688 KESTEITFTQT
-698 TFDIGNY
+698 NAF
-705 LLLSIEGEPNQIVNS
+705 LVLSVNGEFNQMVNS
-720 GSAPNS
+720 GSVPNS
-726 AKLVEPAAPSG
+726 EKLVEPAAPSG

-760 DANIKAA
+760 DVNIKAT
-767 FKDKAGAENT
+767 FKDKADAENT

-990 VDTTER
+990 VDSTER